1 MCDETRVVELR
12 GGQISEYSITPEQF
26 GFRRAFHSEIEGG
39 TPEQNA
45 EILKQILKGEISGP
59 KFDVV
64 VLNAMFAL
72 YAAGVADSPAQAKEV
87 ILDAIKSGK
96 VYRYFEDYVRGE
108 A

>member
-1 MCDETRVVELR
+1 M
-12 GGQISEYSITPEQF
+12 
-26 GFRRAFHSEIEGG
+26 
-39 TPEQNA
+39 N
-45 EILKQILKGEISGP
+45 GP

-72 YAAGVADSPAQAKEV
+72 YTAGVADSPAQAKEV

-96 VYRYFEDYVRGE
+96 VYRYFEDYVRGK